1 MTVQRGSSVHLCS
14 GMLQKSRFGVVF
26 RGSGVR
32 CLVALL
38 LIAGAGIAPGCM
50 PAKRA
55 SRTDGKTTERKADA
69 EILGKVGA
77 ESTLGALQRRL
88 IVASQDWLGTPYS
101 YGGTSSSGVDCSGF
115 VRSVFQKAGITLPR
129 TSREQAETGRNVSIA
144 EVEPGDLLFFNTS
157 GEGVS
162 HVGMSIGGPRF
173 VHASSSR
180 GVIVSSLEEP
190 YYRERFLFA
199 RRHL

>member
-1 MTVQRGSSVHLCS
+1 MTVQRGSGVHLCS
-14 GMLQKSRFGVVF
+14 GMLQKSRFGVDF
-26 RGSGVR
+26 GGSEARSLIAV
-32 CLVALL
+32 LL
-38 LIAGAGIAPGCM
+38 LAGGVAVAGCM
-50 PAKRA
+50 PAKRV
-55 SRTDGKTTERKADA
+55 SGSDRTETERKADA
-69 EILGKVGA
+69 EILAEVGA

-101 YGGTSSSGVDCSGF
+101 WGGTSSSGVDCSGF
-115 VRSVFQKAGITLPR
+115 VRSVFQKAGISLPR
-129 TSREQAETGRNVSIA
+129 TSSEQAEIGRKIPVS
-144 EVEPGDLLFFNTS
+144 EVEPGDLLFFNTT

-162 HVGMSIGGPRF
+162 HVGMSIGGPHF

-180 GVIVSSLEEP
+180 GVIVSSLEES